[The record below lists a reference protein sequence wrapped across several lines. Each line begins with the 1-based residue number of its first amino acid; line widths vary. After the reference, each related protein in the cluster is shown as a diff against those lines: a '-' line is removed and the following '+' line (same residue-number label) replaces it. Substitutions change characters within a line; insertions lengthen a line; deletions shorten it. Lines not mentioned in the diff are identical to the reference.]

1 MGGADELTWKSRS
14 GAEHWAATALC
25 GGSLSL
31 ITRGL
36 QQPNKVADSLA
47 EF

>member
-14 GAEHWAATALC
+14 GAEHWAAKALC
-25 GGSLSL
+25 GGGLSL
-31 ITRGL
+31 AKRGL
-36 QQPNKVADSLA
+36 QQSNKAADSFA